1 MQNCISSTATLLY
14 DLPHHHLRKELLL
27 LPSMQVSAIK
37 EIIRRHHHH
46 HAPRNS
52 KNTEKKIPR
61 NRHISAVPFDVDGLL
76 LFSIIH
82 HTVTLLSTL
91 SLLRISIIILSAAN
105 TCRSTTLIEI
115 PLM

>member
-1 MQNCISSTATLLY
+1 
-14 DLPHHHLRKELLL
+14 
-27 LPSMQVSAIK
+27 MQVSAIK

-61 NRHISAVPFDVDGLL
+61 NRHISALPFDVDGLL

-115 PLM
+115 PLITSPAPLRDISFVSTVILIVPTRP